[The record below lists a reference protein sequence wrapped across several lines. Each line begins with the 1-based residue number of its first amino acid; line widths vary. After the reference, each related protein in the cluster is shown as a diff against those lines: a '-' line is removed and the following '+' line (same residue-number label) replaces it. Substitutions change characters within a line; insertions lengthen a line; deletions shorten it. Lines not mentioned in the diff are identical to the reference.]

1 MAAKQL
7 VFSEDA
13 RRRLQQGIDVVANAV
28 GTTLGPKGRNVAI
41 DRKFGSPT
49 ITHDGVTVAKEIE
62 LEDPFA
68 NMGAQLLKEAAT
80 KTNDIAGD
88 GTTTSTVL
96 AHAIVSEGLKNLAAG
111 ANPMR
116 LKLGISRGVETV
128 VAALRKMSQK
138 IDTKEEIASVAT
150 NSAADPEIG
159 KLIADVMDK
168 VGKDG
173 VITVEESKSMQF
185 ETEYVEGMQF
195 DRGYISAYF
204 ITDSE
209 HMEAVIPEP
218 YILIYDKKISAA
230 QDIVPV
236 LEKLVQIGKRDLVII
251 AEDIDGEALAT
262 LVLNKL
268 RGMLN
273 VLAVKA
279 PGFGDRRKAMMQD
292 IATLTGGQL
301 ISEETGRKLETTT
314 LQDLG
319 KAEKVVSDKDNTT
332 IVGGKGDTAQIKG
345 RIEQIRVEID
355 KSTSDYD
362 KEKLQERL
370 AKLSGG
376 VAIIRVGAATETELK
391 EKKHRVEDALS
402 ATRAAIEE
410 GIVPGGEIVFINAV
424 AALDKVKMDGE
435 DETIGV
441 AIVRKALE
449 APIRR
454 LAENAG
460 QDGAVIIENVRRLAK
475 EQNNK
480 HLGYN
485 VITEEYGDML
495 KAGVI
500 DPLKVVRGALENAA
514 SIAAMILTTECLV
527 TDVPEKEKPGPAMP
541 SRRWNGLLNQL
552 CLRQG
557 HGDAVPLFHL
567 IGIILNNGQTSK
579 PSHPRFLEPLP
590 DFGPQRLWGT
600 RRCESDTRHPYIPRP
615 PQHRLPHQSR
625 WQFPSM
631 AKASPFRNSSRNWHA
646 ISRPKPLWATPP
658 VWKQPRKPSA
668 MNLLIFFSW
677 HRLRL
682 PKGIL
687 WMMPLYRAALIVWQ
701 PKRGVPLRWQPGKP
715 PTGIQMQPSGRI
727 CGARWLLHIC
737 ATRSRLPS
745 LVPPNR
751 FT

>member
-13 RRRLQQGIDVVANAV
+13 RRRLQKGIDIVANAV
-28 GTTLGPKGRNVAI
+28 ATTLGPKGRNVAL

-96 AHAIVSEGLKNLAAG
+96 AHAIVTEGLKTLAAD
-111 ANPMR
+111 A
-116 LKLGISRGVETV
+116 
-128 VAALRKMSQK
+128 
-138 IDTKEEIASVAT
+138 
-150 NSAADPEIG
+150 EIG

-173 VITVEESKSMQF
+173 VITVEESKSLQF

-204 ITDSE
+204 ITDAE
-209 HMEAVIPEP
+209 HMEAVIQEP
-218 YILIYDKKISAA
+218 YVLIYEKKISAA
-230 QDIVPV
+230 ADIVPV

-262 LVLNKL
+262 LVLNKI

-279 PGFGDRRKAMMQD
+279 PGFGDRRKAMLQD
-292 IATLTGGQL
+292 IAVLTGGQL
-301 ISEETGRKLETTT
+301 ISEETGRKLETIT

-319 KAEKVVSDKDNTT
+319 KCEKVNSDKDNTT
-332 IVGGKGDTAQIKG
+332 LVGGKGDSAQIKG
-345 RIEQIRVEID
+345 RIDQIRVEID

-424 AALDKVKMDGE
+424 ASLDKVKMDGE

-441 AIVRKALE
+441 NIVRKSLE
-449 APIRR
+449 APIRK

-480 HLGYN
+480 HIGYN
-485 VITEEYGDML
+485 VITGEYGDML

-527 TDVPEKEKPGPAMP
+527 TDVPEKEKPAPMP
-541 SRRWNGLLNQL
+541 RDG
-552 CLRQG
+552 G
-557 HGDAVPLFHL
+557 MGMD
-567 IGIILNNGQTSK
+567 
-579 PSHPRFLEPLP
+579 
-590 DFGPQRLWGT
+590 
-600 RRCESDTRHPYIPRP
+600 Y
-615 PQHRLPHQSR
+615 
-625 WQFPSM
+625 
-631 AKASPFRNSSRNWHA
+631 
-646 ISRPKPLWATPP
+646 
-658 VWKQPRKPSA
+658 
-668 MNLLIFFSW
+668 
-677 HRLRL
+677 
-682 PKGIL
+682 
-687 WMMPLYRAALIVWQ
+687 
-701 PKRGVPLRWQPGKP
+701 
-715 PTGIQMQPSGRI
+715 
-727 CGARWLLHIC
+727 
-737 ATRSRLPS
+737 
-745 LVPPNR
+745 
-751 FT
+751 

>member
-13 RRRLQQGIDVVANAV
+13 RRRLQQGIDVVAQAV
-28 GTTLGPKGRNVAI
+28 GTTLGPKGRNVAL

-62 LEDPFA
+62 LEDPVA

-96 AHAIVSEGLKNLAAG
+96 AHAIVTEGLKNLAAG

-116 LKLGISRGVETV
+116 LKLGISQGVETV

-138 IDTKEEIASVAT
+138 IETNEEIASVAT
-150 NSAADPEIG
+150 NSAADPVIG

-173 VITVEESKSMQF
+173 VITVEESKTMQF

-292 IATLTGGQL
+292 VAALTGGQV

-314 LQDLG
+314 LADLG
-319 KAEKVVSDKDNTT
+319 RAEKVVTDKDNTT
-332 IVGGKGDTAQIKG
+332 IVGGKGDAAQIKG

-424 AALDKVKMDGE
+424 AALDKIKMTGD

-449 APIRR
+449 APIRK

-475 EQNNK
+475 EQGNK

-485 VITEEYGDML
+485 VITGEYCDML
-495 KAGVI
+495 KVGVI

-514 SIAAMILTTECLV
+514 SIAAMILTTECLI
-527 TDVPEKEKPGPAMP
+527 TDVPEKDKPGPAMP
-541 SRRWNGLLNQL
+541 
-552 CLRQG
+552 
-557 HGDAVPLFHL
+557 
-567 IGIILNNGQTSK
+567 
-579 PSHPRFLEPLP
+579 
-590 DFGPQRLWGT
+590 
-600 RRCESDTRHPYIPRP
+600 
-615 PQHRLPHQSR
+615 
-625 WQFPSM
+625 
-631 AKASPFRNSSRNWHA
+631 
-646 ISRPKPLWATPP
+646 
-658 VWKQPRKPSA
+658 
-668 MNLLIFFSW
+668 
-677 HRLRL
+677 
-682 PKGIL
+682 
-687 WMMPLYRAALIVWQ
+687 
-701 PKRGVPLRWQPGKP
+701 PG
-715 PTGIQMQPSGRI
+715 GGMDY
-727 CGARWLLHIC
+727 
-737 ATRSRLPS
+737 
-745 LVPPNR
+745 
-751 FT
+751 